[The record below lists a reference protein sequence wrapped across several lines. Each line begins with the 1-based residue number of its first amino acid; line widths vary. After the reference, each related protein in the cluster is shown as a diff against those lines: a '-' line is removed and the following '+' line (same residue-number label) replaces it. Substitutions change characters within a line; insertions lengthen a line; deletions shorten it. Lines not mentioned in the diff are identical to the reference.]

1 MAADGSLQRWAEAV
15 ADRLI
20 RAFEATERFL
30 FGFYEINEITLTAER
45 VPGLFERIGNAIDR
59 VAAVM
64 KPLTDRFGTFE
75 TIAAAAGLVIAGPLI
90 GAIASLTAAF
100 VSLGIAIGVTPVGW
114 FLGAVALIAG
124 AVYLEI
130 GRATS

>member
-1 MAADGSLQRWAEAV
+1 MEAGVFDWLKTRLQGLLDRVNAMAADGSLQRWAEAV

-64 KPLTDRFGTFE
+64 KPLTDRFGPFE
-75 TIAAAAGLVIAGPLI
+75 RSEERRVGKG
-90 GAIASLTAAF
+90 G
-100 VSLGIAIGVTPVGW
+100 VSACRSRGW
-114 FLGAVALIAG
+114 T
-124 AVYLEI
+124 Y
-130 GRATS
+130 

>member
-20 RAFEATERFL
+20 RAFEATERFI

-75 TIAAAAGLVIAGPLI
+75 TIAAAAGLVIAGPIKGHLH
-90 GAIASLTAAF
+90 SLNDAF
-100 VSLGIAIGVTPVGW
+100 RTEDERVRIEWVSPVGSR
-114 FLGAVALIAG
+114 GSR
-124 AVYLEI
+124 VYL
-130 GRATS
+130 